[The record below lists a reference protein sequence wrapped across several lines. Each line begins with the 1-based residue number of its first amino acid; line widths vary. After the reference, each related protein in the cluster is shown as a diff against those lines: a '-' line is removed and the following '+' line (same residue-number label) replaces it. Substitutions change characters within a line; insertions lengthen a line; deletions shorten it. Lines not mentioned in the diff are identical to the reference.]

1 MSKNKNL
8 LNENTIRRMMKLAS
22 VDALSDSFI
31 STKYTPLAESTEEQ
45 SVEEAMH
52 GGNKGDKSKTR
63 KGDKD
68 YTAKK
73 EEPGEDKRKGAE
85 KRGAEGTLAKTKGHG
100 RVDYANEEVVNE
112 DEVVVTE
119 DEEEERELD
128 ATEDE
133 LSDMDSEADRERD
146 ELEADDEAME
156 DEVTL
161 TDDEAREIIALADKL
176 RAAMGGEEE
185 EEAGEEMSMDMDA
198 GGEEMEMDA
207 EVEEEPGM
215 RYDMMEEEENLYEA
229 ALSGLDIEIV
239 EEKETQLEN
248 LKKEIYKK
256 VVNRL
261 LNESKK

>member
-31 STKYTPLAESTEEQ
+31 STKYTPLAES
-45 SVEEAMH
+45 VEEETVEERQKY
-52 GGNKGDKSKTR
+52 GGNKGDKSKTH
-63 KGDKD
+63 KGEKD

-100 RVDYANEEVVNE
+100 KVDYANEEIIH
-112 DEVVVTE
+112 E
-119 DEEEERELD
+119 DEEEEKELD

-146 ELEADDEAME
+146 EIEADDDAME

-161 TDDEAREIIALADKL
+161 SDDEARDIIALADKL
-176 RAAMGGEEE
+176 RAAMGGD
-185 EEAGEEMSMDMDA
+185 EEAEVEMDIDA

-207 EVEEEPGM
+207 EMEEEPGM
-215 RYDMMEEEENLYEA
+215 RYNMMEEEEENLYEA
-229 ALSGLDIEIV
+229 ALSNLDIDVV
-239 EEKETQLEN
+239 EDKEVQLEN

-261 LNESKK
+261 LKESKK